1 MRIAILED
9 DPVQQELLVRTLV
22 QHLVGMDTVRCQVF
36 DNGKQLQR
44 LLRRESFDLL
54 ILDWSVPSLDGME
67 LLHWLRTWKS
77 NRVPVLMLSSRGAEQ
92 DVADALAAGA
102 DDYVIKPF
110 RPLELRARVRRLVQ
124 NGSGGPVRTHQS
136 IGRWTLD
143 AGARSISYL
152 AEPDAQTETHVL
164 TSREFQLVQL
174 LFNRPGQTVSRAHLL
189 EAAGYETEEE
199 PSRTLDSHI
208 YRLRRK
214 LQLDAGRGV
223 SLRAVYGQGY
233 CLDVA
238 KDASA

>member
-22 QHLVGMDTVRCQVF
+22 QHLGGADTVHCQVF
-36 DNGKQLQR
+36 DDGKKLQR

-67 LLHWLRTWKS
+67 LLRWLRTWKS

-92 DVADALAAGA
+92 DVADALLAGA

-124 NGSGGPVRTHQS
+124 NGGGGPGRTHQS

-152 AEPDAQTETHVL
+152 AAPDERAETHVL

-174 LFNRPGQTVSRAHLL
+174 LFNRLGQTVSRAHLL

-199 PSRTLDSHI
+199 PSRTLDSHM

-233 CLDVA
+233 CLDLA
-238 KDASA
+238 EDLSA